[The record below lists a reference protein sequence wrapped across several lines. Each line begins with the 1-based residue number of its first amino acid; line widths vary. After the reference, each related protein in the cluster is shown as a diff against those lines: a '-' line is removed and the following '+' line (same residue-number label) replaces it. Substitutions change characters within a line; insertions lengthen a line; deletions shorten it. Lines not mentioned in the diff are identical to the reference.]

1 VVTSLLH
8 EKFGDFY
15 ALHNL
20 ESREARKM
28 RGREEGREREWK
40 KYEKW

>member
-15 ALHNL
+15 ARHNL
-20 ESREARKM
+20 ESREARNM
-28 RGREEGREREWK
+28 RGKGGREREGV
-40 KYEKW
+40 EEI